1 MKYVTVLSVGVLA
14 VATLAAATLPKQD
27 ASPRQDANAAIPGK
41 PHQDQAAMQEAYKK
55 AAELSDEHREF
66 TKCAGTW
73 QTRVTCYMDPTRPQ
87 EGTGTATFETIMGG
101 RFLVEHMSGN
111 MPPMGPFQGMGI
123 LGFNNTTQ
131 QYEHVWLSDAGTEIM
146 TARGTKGPDNSITLT
161 GEMVDPVTNAKCN
174 CTMVW
179 RDVSENEK
187 RFEMTCKQPAQE
199 SRMEAVYTRGAV
211 GMR

>member
-1 MKYVTVLSVGVLA
+1 MKFVTVISVGVLA
-14 VATLAAATLPKQD
+14 VATLAATTLPKQD
-27 ASPRQDANAAIPGK
+27 AQPRKDANPAIPGSA
-41 PHQDQAAMQEAYKK
+41 HQDQAAMQEAYKK

-66 TKCAGTW
+66 AKCTGTW
-73 QTRVTCYMDPTRPQ
+73 QTRFTCYMDPTRPQ

-101 RFLVEHMSGN
+101 RFLVENMSGN

-123 LGFNNTTQ
+123 LGFNNVTQ
-131 QYEHVWLSDAGTEIM
+131 QYEQVWLSDAGTEIM
-146 TARGTKGPDNSITLT
+146 TSRGTKGPDNSITLT
-161 GEMVDPVTNAKCN
+161 GEMTDPVTNIKSN

-187 RFEMTCKQPAQE
+187 RFEMVCKQPAQE
-199 SRMEAVYTRGAV
+199 SRMEAVYTRGSV